1 MLKAFPCCEDPC
13 ERGAAAASRPNTPKS
28 NPNTASVV
36 VLSRIRAE
44 RPPVMRP
51 IFPPPL
57 GDRNRRSLR
66 PRRRGCLA
74 PLLAVLALAGCGGSG
89 DHEHSTDLYADDTS
103 KPLEFR
109 DRGVVNRG
117 YPIKVHDVS
126 FAGPNGTVPAYLVL
140 PPGKGPYPAVI
151 YLHGAGQDRQAMVLP
166 ATWLAG
172 RRAVALSVSSPFAR
186 PDGQNLPRGIEGLRR
201 EHDLTIQG
209 VKELRRAVDA
219 LQSLPQVDDE
229 RIGFVGFS
237 AGARTGAIFAGVEP
251 RVKASVLMSG
261 GETTVDQVM
270 EVVDKRDRSKV
281 RPLFEDTDGLAY
293 IALAKPRKLYFQAGR
308 QDEIVPRDAL
318 QRLYDAA
325 NEPKTIR
332 WYEGGHD
339 LPLQAY
345 RDHLAWLAKEL
356 EIEGPAV
363 PGALTG
369 PG

>member
-1 MLKAFPCCEDPC
+1 
-13 ERGAAAASRPNTPKS
+13 
-28 NPNTASVV
+28 
-36 VLSRIRAE
+36 
-44 RPPVMRP
+44 MRL
-51 IFPPPL
+51 ICPPPL
-57 GDRNRRSLR
+57 GDRNRWSLR
-66 PRRRGCLA
+66 LA
-74 PLLAVLALAGCGGSG
+74 LLTLAVLAAGCGGSG
-89 DHEHSTDLYADDTS
+89 TESGAADLYAYDA
-103 KPLEFR
+103 KRPLELM
-109 DRGVVNRG
+109 DRGLVNHD

-126 FAGPNGTVPAYLVL
+126 FSGPNGPVPAYLIL
-140 PPGKGPYPAVI
+140 PPGPGPFPAVI
-151 YLHGAGQDRQAMVLP
+151 YLHGAGQDRRAMVLP

-186 PDGQNLPRGIEGLRR
+186 TEGQNLPRGIEGLRR

-209 VKELRRAVDA
+209 VKELRRAVDL

-251 RVKASVLMSG
+251 RIKASVLMSG

-293 IALAKPRKLYFQAGR
+293 IARAEPRQLYFQAGR

-325 NEPKTIR
+325 NEPKTIQ
-332 WYEGGHD
+332 WYDGGHD
-339 LPLQAY
+339 LPFQAY

-356 EIEGPAV
+356 EIKGPAV

>member
-1 MLKAFPCCEDPC
+1 
-13 ERGAAAASRPNTPKS
+13 
-28 NPNTASVV
+28 
-36 VLSRIRAE
+36 
-44 RPPVMRP
+44 MRL
-51 IFPPPL
+51 ISPPPL
-57 GDRNRRSLR
+57 GDRNRWSLR
-66 PRRRGCLA
+66 LA
-74 PLLAVLALAGCGGSG
+74 LLTLAVLAAGCGGSDTESG
-89 DHEHSTDLYADDTS
+89 AADLYGYDAK
-103 KPLEFR
+103 KPLELT
-109 DRGVVNRG
+109 DRGVVNHD

-126 FAGPNGTVPAYLVL
+126 FAGPNGRVPAYLIL

-151 YLHGAGQDRQAMVLP
+151 YLHGAGQDRRAMVLP

-186 PDGQNLPRGIEGLRR
+186 PEGQNLPRGLEGLRR

-209 VKELRRAVDA
+209 VKELGRAVDV
-219 LQSLPQVDDE
+219 LQSLPQVDGK

-251 RVKASVLMSG
+251 RIRASVLMSG

-293 IALAKPRKLYFQAGR
+293 IALAKPRQLYFQAGR

-325 NEPKTIR
+325 KEPKTIR
-332 WYEGGHD
+332 WYDGGHD
-339 LPLQAY
+339 LPFQAY

-356 EIEGPAV
+356 EIDGPAV